1 MAIESVMLNLPR
13 ALYEQFRYRAKNNH
27 RTVEAEL
34 LDAVTTAA
42 SSVED
47 ELPTELEAEL
57 EGLVSLDDSALW
69 RAARSRMPVLM
80 AELMAE
86 LNYKQQNYRLTKE
99 ELNTLNDLGEQYDR
113 YMLIRA
119 KAMVLLKERGHD
131 ISEFNPY
138 GRIYS

>member
-13 ALYEQFRYRAKNNH
+13 ALYEQFRYRANNNH

-34 LDAVTTAA
+34 LDVVTTAA

-47 ELPTELEAEL
+47 ELPTSLSAEL
-57 EGLVSLDDSALW
+57 AALISLDEEALW
-69 RAARSRMPVLM
+69 CAARSRMPVQE
-80 AELMAE
+80 AELMAK
-86 LNYKQQNYRLTKE
+86 LNYKQQNYSLTKD